1 MYFKLALH
9 NVLKSFKDYMIYFL
23 TLAFSVCLFY
33 SFNSFQA
40 QQAVMEMSAV
50 QYELVDNIQ
59 TLMNI
64 LSILVAFILAFL
76 ILYANNFLIKR
87 RKKELGLYTLL
98 GMQKRLISRILVYET
113 FIIGLLS
120 LLAGLG
126 AGLLLS
132 QLLSVVTAN
141 LFEVILNYHFIF
153 SMDATV
159 MTMFAFALIFLII
172 MLFNTFSLNRYKLID
187 LLTAEKKQETLRIKH
202 LYVSILLF
210 LMSIALLGFTY
221 WYAIDNG
228 YEALL
233 KLNIIAPA
241 GILGTL
247 LFFMSLSGFLLK
259 FVQSSKKLYY
269 RKLNIFVLRQIN
281 ASINSNFIS
290 MSIVCIMLLFSIG
303 ALSTGTNLNRTINQS
318 IQATTPYDYTYVSN
332 YRDGENAYDISSITE
347 DLQIDTSQIKEASF
361 VHDYHSDI
369 SMEQFKSNLAGNLF
383 TDETYAG
390 SFEVLPLSE
399 YNRLLEVYGYE
410 PISLK
415 KEEAYLFTS
424 YDITKDALVNML
436 QQDISFPLYGQD
448 MKVINKDFPLINL
461 GTTVDINTFIFGVV
475 VQDEIIPAHT
485 PMRAMYWNVQLQDDV
500 DQALFYQTID
510 ENIRSYMDEIR
521 IEEGV
526 YQEGK
531 VTYWLANSTSAQFVK
546 ENSKGL
552 SVVMTYI
559 GLYLGIVFLIAS
571 TVILALQQL
580 SQASDNKQRY
590 QILHKIG
597 AEKRMISQSIFL
609 QLSIYFFMP
618 LILAI
623 LHSIVGIQV
632 VNLIVQIFGSS
643 DIFLSS
649 LITGGILLLIYG
661 IYFLITY
668 IGYKNILYKD

>member
-1 MYFKLALH
+1 MYFKLAFH

-132 QLLSVVTAN
+132 QLLSVFTAN

-153 SMDATV
+153 SMDATI
-159 MTMFAFALIFLII
+159 MTMLAFALIFFII
-172 MLFNTFSLNRYKLID
+172 MIFNTFSLNRYKLID
-187 LLTAEKKQETLRIKH
+187 LLTADKKTEALRIKH
-202 LYVSILLF
+202 LWVSILLF
-210 LMSIALLGFTY
+210 FISISLLAFTY
-221 WYAIDNG
+221 WYAIDSG

-369 SMEQFKSNLAGNLF
+369 SMEQFKSYLVGNLF
-383 TDETYAG
+383 TDDTYAG

-399 YNRLLEVYGYE
+399 YNRLREVYGYE

-415 KEEAYLFTS
+415 KEEAYFFTS
-424 YDITKDALVNML
+424 YDITKDALVTML
-436 QQDISFPLYGQD
+436 QQDISFPLYGQEIQI
-448 MKVINKDFPLINL
+448 INKDFPLINL
-461 GTTVDINTFIFGVV
+461 GTTIDINTFIFGVV
-475 VQDEIIPAHT
+475 VQDEIIPENT
-485 PMRAMYWNVQLQDDV
+485 PLRAMYWNVQLQDDV
-500 DQALFYQTID
+500 DQALFYQNI
-510 ENIRSYMDEIR
+510 EESIRSYMDEIR

-526 YQEGK
+526 YQENK
-531 VTYWLANSTSAQFVK
+531 TTYWLANSTSAQFVR

-571 TVILALQQL
+571 AVILALQQL

-661 IYFLITY
+661 VYFLITY

>member
-1 MYFKLALH
+1 MYYKLAFH

-132 QLLSVVTAN
+132 QLLSVFTAN

-153 SMDATV
+153 SMDATI
-159 MTMFAFALIFLII
+159 MTMLAFALIFFII
-172 MLFNTFSLNRYKLID
+172 MIFNTFSLNRYKLID
-187 LLTAEKKQETLRIKH
+187 LLTADKKTEALRIKH
-202 LYVSILLF
+202 LWVSILLF
-210 LMSIALLGFTY
+210 FISISLLAFTY
-221 WYAIDNG
+221 WYAIDSG

-369 SMEQFKSNLAGNLF
+369 SMEQFKSNLADNLF
-383 TDETYAG
+383 TDETYAR

-415 KEEAYLFTS
+415 KEEAYFFTS
-424 YDITKDALVNML
+424 YDVTKDALVNML
-436 QQDISFPLYGQD
+436 QQDISFPLYGQE
-448 MKVINKDFPLINL
+448 MKIINKDFPLINL

-571 TVILALQQL
+571 AVILALQQL

-661 IYFLITY
+661 VYFLITY